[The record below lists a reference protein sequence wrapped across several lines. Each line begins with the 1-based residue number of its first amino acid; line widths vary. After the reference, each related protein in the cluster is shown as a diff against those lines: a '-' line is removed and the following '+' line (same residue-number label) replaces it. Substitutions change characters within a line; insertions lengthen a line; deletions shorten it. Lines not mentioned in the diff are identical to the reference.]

1 MKSISSFNSLTL
13 VFHFFS
19 SGHASFL
26 LFPLPSFFP
35 LSALPSSSSPH
46 RLHSTGL
53 GVGIPVF
60 FADMFRHLD
69 LLLFANLF
77 WLNVADIDLVTFL
90 FHRGHHRAHLLLLR
104 LTLVVGVAMVVV
116 EETVR
121 TSPPAMVQRLAHFD
135 LLAVALLVASDH
147 LVLMGLRLAN
157 PLWLQVA
164 ELLRHFLKLE
174 LADRRWRQVV
184 ELHVVA
190 NVPMEVKRAVPQPT
204 VCHTC
209 QDKYPEHGC
218 LEASP
223 CPQL

>member
-1 MKSISSFNSLTL
+1 
-13 VFHFFS
+13 
-19 SGHASFL
+19 
-26 LFPLPSFFP
+26 
-35 LSALPSSSSPH
+35 
-46 RLHSTGL
+46 
-53 GVGIPVF
+53 
-60 FADMFRHLD
+60 MFRHLD

-90 FHRGHHRAHLLLLR
+90 FHRGHHLAHLLLLR
-104 LTLVVGVAMVVV
+104 LTLVVGVV

-121 TSPPAMVQRLAHFD
+121 ASPPPMVQRLAHFD

-204 VCHTC
+204 VCHTG
-209 QDKYPEHGC
+209 QDEYLGADIWQAIYIYN
-218 LEASP
+218 LSP
-223 CPQL
+223 LLMVDWIVIKE